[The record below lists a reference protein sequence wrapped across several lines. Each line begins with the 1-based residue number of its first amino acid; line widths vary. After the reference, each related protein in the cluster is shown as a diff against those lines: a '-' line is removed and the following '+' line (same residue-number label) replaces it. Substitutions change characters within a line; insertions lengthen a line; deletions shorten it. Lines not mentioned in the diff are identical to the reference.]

1 MRQEKKYTFSITN
14 LSEVKKNIQD
24 SVNSISKSYED
35 RYVNSLYFDSYD
47 YLNYE
52 ENLGGLSNRSKAR
65 LRWYSKKPFLNI
77 DKETNMYFEIK
88 IKRNLFG
95 SKLIHK
101 FKFSNDTIL
110 FDNYSIINYLRKIL
124 PLSFLPYID
133 HCSIMSLGVS
143 YEREYFET
151 YTKNLRLTIDKN
163 IKFIRPNFFDV
174 FNFKEIET
182 YNLDYGV
189 LELKFLKN
197 MSNEVRNIML
207 DCVSISSGRHSKYSV
222 GINLINK

>member
-1 MRQEKKYTFSITN
+1 
-14 LSEVKKNIQD
+14 
-24 SVNSISKSYED
+24 
-35 RYVNSLYFDSYD
+35 
-47 YLNYE
+47 
-52 ENLGGLSNRSKAR
+52 
-65 LRWYSKKPFLNI
+65 
-77 DKETNMYFEIK
+77 
-88 IKRNLFG
+88 
-95 SKLIHK
+95 
-101 FKFSNDTIL
+101 
-110 FDNYSIINYLRKIL
+110 
-124 PLSFLPYID
+124 
-133 HCSIMSLGVS
+133 MSLGVS

-151 YTKNLRLTIDKN
+151 YTKKLRLTIDKN

-197 MSNEVRNIML
+197 MSNEVRNIIL